1 MDSVPT
7 SIPEHSV
14 NMVHFGG
21 IVCHGHESPTLHLFL
36 SSDRSDV
43 RRHRCP
49 APELGCTIGLCISP
63 VSHHPPSDPQTQAE
77 RALQPDSFTQ
87 FRPQRVWF
95 PDFLSSQWRF
105 QCCCLQNRL
114 LRQPHFNHL
123 HRNLHD
129 FAQLP
134 GETSASSEAS
144 RTLCGTDSTGYLLQK
159 EIYEAELSA

>member
-77 RALQPDSFTQ
+77 RALQPDSFH
-87 FRPQRVWF
+87 PV
-95 PDFLSSQWRF
+95 PAAESMVSGLSE
-105 QCCCLQNRL
+105 L
-114 LRQPHFNHL
+114 LVEVPVL
-123 HRNLHD
+123 
-129 FAQLP
+129 LP
-134 GETSASSEAS
+134 IE
-144 RTLCGTDSTGYLLQK
+144 
-159 EIYEAELSA
+159 